1 MVFHKTNYSF
11 GCRRSMKRNVSNV
24 SGLYTFDI
32 TKKRKSLVI
41 VWCLIGGRA
50 YMCVSVFVARLC
62 IAAPG
67 SD

>member
-32 TKKRKSLVI
+32 TEKRKSLVI
-41 VWCLIGGRA
+41 VWCLIGGRE